1 MEAPRAA
8 TKSKEVK
15 EVILIPGDQ
24 SKTARIGTNLGDK

>member
-15 EVILIPGDQ
+15 EVVLVLGDW
-24 SKTARIGTNLGDK
+24 SKTAQIRVNLDPK